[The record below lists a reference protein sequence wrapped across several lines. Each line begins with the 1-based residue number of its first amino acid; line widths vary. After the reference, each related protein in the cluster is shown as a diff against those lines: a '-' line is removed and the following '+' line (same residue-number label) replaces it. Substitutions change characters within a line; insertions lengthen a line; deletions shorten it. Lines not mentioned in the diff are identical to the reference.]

1 MFTAFVC
8 FSILKGRFQMH
19 IVVYDAYRVIE
30 GSLLGLFAVDRF
42 AINITLDGLPSNLS
56 RRTYHGVYGVA
67 QFDLSFAIQSD
78 GHYRPQY
85 STTPQQSILNITSNG
100 TDNLQINYYK
110 GKIKWSI
117 VNIMFFFLL

>member
-1 MFTAFVC
+1 MYIALVC

-42 AINITLDGLPSNLS
+42 AINITLDGLPSTLS

-85 STTPQQSILNITSNG
+85 STTPQQSILNITPNG
-100 TDNLQINYYK
+100 TDNLRINCYK

-117 VNIMFFFLL
+117 V

>member
-1 MFTAFVC
+1 MFIALVC

-19 IVVYDAYRVIE
+19 IVVYDAYRVLYAPF
-30 GSLLGLFAVDRF
+30 GRLAVDRF
-42 AINITLDGLPSNLS
+42 AINISLDGLPSNLS

-85 STTPQQSILNITSNG
+85 STTPQQSILNITPNC
-100 TDNLQINYYK
+100 TDNLRIIYYE

-117 VNIMFFFLL
+117 VNIMVFFLL

>member
-1 MFTAFVC
+1 MYIALVC
-8 FSILKGRFQMH
+8 FSFLKGRFQMH
-19 IVVYDAYRVIE
+19 IVVYDAYRV
-30 GSLLGLFAVDRF
+30 SSFFLGRFAVDRF
-42 AINITLDGLPSNLS
+42 AINIILDGLPSTLS

-85 STTPQQSILNITSNG
+85 STTPQQSILNIIPNG
-100 TDNLQINYYK
+100 TDNLRINYDK

-117 VNIMFFFLL
+117 VNIMVFFLL